1 MSPARLRRHPFRVG
15 LLAALLAFGAG
26 IAPASANKVA
36 SNSDDAAR
44 FARVSAGLRPIVYF
58 SGDKTWSLEERMK
71 HHKVPAVSFTVIE
84 DGKIAWTRVVG
95 LADREA
101 GIAADERTLF
111 QAGSVSKP
119 VSAFGAMRLV
129 QDGTLT
135 LSQPVNERLVG
146 WKIPDNEFTAKAPV
160 TLAHLLSHTG
170 GLTVHGFL
178 GYAPGLPVPGV
189 PAVLDGTA
197 PANSKPVRVDLLPG
211 SQYRYSGGGY
221 TVAQLLMTEAG
232 KRDFVTLM
240 REEVLA
246 PIGMA
251 DSTYANPLPTPWLA
265 RAAAGVL
272 PNGDAVPGKRHTY
285 PEMAAAGL
293 WTTSADLARF
303 GIEMQKALRGDSKLL
318 TAPIAKSMLVPPLA
332 DSSYG
337 LGFEIEHRGGTTWF
351 SHGGWDEGFCAQL
364 TLDATSGRGIAI
376 MINANSPEF
385 MDELQRAVAFEYHW
399 PGYQAWT
406 RVPAAASALAS
417 APGRY
422 TVSKEQFAIVSR
434 DGEHLY
440 LTLGGE
446 SAREEL
452 VPVADNQYMQAG
464 HEQMRSFGM
473 DPEAGRPSLLIA
485 TGDGKAPETHW
496 RLSDDQRQPRELLLA
511 GDPRALGAY
520 RALRDAKDPG
530 GNEDYL
536 NNEGYRLVGLGNVE
550 GGIAMLELNT
560 RLYPASANT
569 WDSLGEAYLAKGD
582 KVRARQAYLKA
593 LAIDPAFPSS
603 KAALEKLK

>member
-1 MSPARLRRHPFRVG
+1 MPPALFRRQSVRVAS
-15 LLAALLAFGAG
+15 LAALLSFGLG
-26 IAPASANKVA
+26 IAPASANKTV
-36 SNSDDAAR
+36 SNTDDAAR
-44 FARVSAGLRPIVYF
+44 FARVSAGLRPVVYF

-101 GIAADERTLF
+101 GIEADERTLF

-129 QDGTLT
+129 QDGTLK
-135 LSQPVNERLVG
+135 LEQPVNERLVG

-197 PANSKPVRVDLLPG
+197 PANSKPVRVDILPG

-221 TVAQLLMTEAG
+221 TVAQLLMSEAG

-251 DSTYANPLPTPWLA
+251 DSTYANPLPAPWLA

-272 PNGDAVPGKRHTY
+272 QNGDAVPGKRHTY

-364 TLDATSGRGIAI
+364 TMGASNGKGVAI
-376 MINANSPEF
+376 MINANAPAF
-385 MDELQRAVAFEYHW
+385 MDELQRAVAFEYGW
-399 PGYQAWT
+399 PGYTAWT
-406 RVPAAASALAS
+406 RVPADASALAT

-422 TVSKEQFAIVSR
+422 AVTKEQFAIVSR
-434 DGEHLY
+434 EGERLY

-446 SAREEL
+446 TAREEL
-452 VPVADNQYMQAG
+452 VPVGDNQYMQAG
-464 HEQMRSFGM
+464 RESMRSFGV
-473 DPEAGRPSLLIA
+473 DAAGQPSLLIA
-485 TGDGKAPETHW
+485 TGEGKAPEPHV
-496 RLSDDQRQPRELLLA
+496 RLRDDQKHPRELLLA
-511 GDPRALGAY
+511 GDPGALAAY
-520 RALRDAKDPG
+520 QALRDAKDRG
-530 GNEDYL
+530 GSEDYL

-550 GGIAMLELNT
+550 GGIAMLALNT
-560 RLYPASANT
+560 QLYPASANT

-582 KVRARQAYLKA
+582 KERAREAYRKA